1 VFSALNLPY
10 GDTVSLMGEGGEGER
25 CVCVC
30 GGGGG
35 SDRQP
40 CFQRSG

>member
-1 VFSALNLPY
+1 MYAIVAQLVWV
-10 GDTVSLMGEGGEGER
+10 VSPGV

-35 SDRQP
+35 
-40 CFQRSG
+40 GGEGGEG